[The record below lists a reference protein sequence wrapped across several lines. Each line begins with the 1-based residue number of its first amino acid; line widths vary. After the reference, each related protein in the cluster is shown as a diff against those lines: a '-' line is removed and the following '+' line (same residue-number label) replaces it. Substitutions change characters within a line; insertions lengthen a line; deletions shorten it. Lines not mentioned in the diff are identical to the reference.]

1 MLKITQIVW
10 CNPNE
15 PVIYL
20 WHLGGV
26 LNLVFIL
33 NPCKTI
39 MKWEKMLI
47 SCHFLF
53 IREKQKLAQ
62 VIFGI
67 MSELD
72 YLTKRPD
79 LTGSFARAVKE
90 NEQKQLDRKASRKSY
105 FTSDFSIE
113 GDERKDD
120 SSGKTGRN
128 FVDIGVL
135 AQKDTKD
142 VEMQTHKDPVKQRG

>member
-1 MLKITQIVW
+1 
-10 CNPNE
+10 
-15 PVIYL
+15 
-20 WHLGGV
+20 
-26 LNLVFIL
+26 
-33 NPCKTI
+33 
-39 MKWEKMLI
+39 
-47 SCHFLF
+47 
-53 IREKQKLAQ
+53 
-62 VIFGI
+62 

-120 SSGKTGRN
+120 SSGKPGPN

-135 AQKDTKD
+135 AQKDMKD